1 MGLIIGIDSSGI
13 GFSPQGQGQ
22 ANEPISEQFY
32 GVEFDTQISN
42 PLASRI
48 GKIELH
54 HSLPIHSKMKRCVLK
69 DSGEVAYYLNPHN
82 SNLKEN
88 GEPAVLDGTDGQVM
102 VEIPSFY
109 YRFVEEG
116 TRRRVM
122 ISEQEIAGFK
132 LWKKCYVSA
141 YEATIQRSTN
151 KLSSVVN
158 TSPDYRGGNNDASR
172 DNTVKSLLGKPASN
186 FTLDEARTYAR
197 NRGSANWNCYLYS
210 IHKMLCWLFV
220 VEYATLNT
228 QLDYTAER
236 YRGFSSGGL
245 GRGVNYLRYN
255 DNPSVDCGITNEFGN
270 KTAVVSIYAIA
281 STSTRDSDTK
291 REVSVPTY
299 RGIENPFGDIGQIA
313 DGIVAYNR
321 AESNAFEIFTAEN
334 DDILANRDKKDWRF
348 SSKTTRRLGYIS
360 AVSFGEYGDILPTEV
375 GSGSNF
381 FFGDQFLFTKGDYTE
396 GVFSLGGDYY
406 MGWNSNGMFASHIIG
421 SEEKL
426 GQYGTR
432 LCYITQ

>member
-1 MGLIIGIDSSGI
+1 MGLIIGIDSSGL

-42 PLASRI
+42 PLVSRI

-54 HSLPIHSKMKRCVLK
+54 HSLPIHSKMRRCILK

-88 GEPAVLDGTDGQVM
+88 GELAVLDGTDGQVM

-109 YRFVEEG
+109 YKFEEEG

-122 ISEQEIAGFK
+122 LSEQEIAGFK
-132 LWKKCYVSA
+132 LCKKCYVSA

-172 DNTVKSLLGKPASN
+172 DNTPISLLGKPASYL
-186 FTLDEARTYAR
+186 TLDEARTYAR
-197 NRGSANWNCYLYS
+197 NRGSTNWNCYLYS

-245 GRGVNYLRYN
+245 GRGVDYMRNN
-255 DNPSVDCGITNEFGN
+255 DNPAVVCGLTNEFGN
-270 KTAVVSIYAIA
+270 KTAVVSIDAIA
-281 STSTRDSDTK
+281 STRDSDTK

-299 RGIENPFGDIGQIA
+299 RGIENPFGHLGKIV
-313 DGIVAYNR
+313 DGLVAYNQV
-321 AESNAFEIFTAEN
+321 ESKVFEIFIAE
-334 DDILANRDKKDWRF
+334 DADILANRDKKDWRL
-348 SSKTTRRLGYIS
+348 SHKITQRPGYIRE
-360 AVSFGEYGDILPTEV
+360 VSFGEYGDTMPTLV
-375 GSGSNF
+375 GTGTHVY
-381 FFGDQFLFTKGDYTE
+381 FGDHFLFTRGDYTE

-406 MGWNSNGMFASHIIG
+406 MGWASNGMFASHIIG